1 MKIEFRK
8 ASISD
13 ASSITDIYN
22 QAILSRSTCDTEP
35 FTYEERLPW
44 IKAHLAEPD
53 RYPLF
58 IGEADGQIF
67 GYGYLTEY
75 RFGRPAVSGTAEVSY
90 YLDFSYHGRG
100 LGEAFLRFLMDEGRR
115 IGFENLV
122 AILMASNEASV
133 GLLKKCGFELWGS
146 VPDAVKIGDLVT
158 DHIYYGIKLNKIK
171 A

>member
-1 MKIEFRK
+1 MPFGKCK
-8 ASISD
+8 
-13 ASSITDIYN
+13 
-22 QAILSRSTCDTEP
+22 ILSP
-35 FTYEERLPW
+35 IFYFF
-44 IKAHLAEPD
+44 
-53 RYPLF
+53 Y

-100 LGEAFLRFLMDEGRR
+100 MGEAFLRFLMDEGRR